1 MGSNMGSKKTPEQR
15 IRIKIGLILLVI
27 ILYFTGLF
35 IYSYIFKQHI
45 DKQKQEMINANNVLT
60 YSNQLIV
67 SVQQAQDMLNNYLV
81 SPQRKF
87 QQQYDSIWVDISGQ
101 IAYIKRVSNEKEK
114 DILLE
119 DIDSLLREK
128 NRIVNKLVRQFRS
141 QNPMIE
147 LDKKIETYDNIIQ
160 DSIVVTTSK
169 DTTMVSKQRK
179 DFWSRLRN
187 LFDPKYAPDT
197 TLTIS
202 HTEQEARSTSRVD
215 TEMYSDLKN
224 ITQEASR
231 TYSKQIEGI
240 ERQVRELILAEQN
253 ISLGISRLITRYYNE
268 AIETSKEGTE
278 NSESLTQRIFA
289 FALTVG
295 AVSLLLILVIIFLII
310 DDLNKGQK
318 ARIDL
323 AKEKQLTEELIESR
337 HKLLLS
343 VSHDIKTPLSSI
355 MGYLEMW
362 DTNEVP
368 EEKQRQL
375 RSARNSGR
383 HILSMLANLLEFSRL
398 ERNKGE
404 MHNSRF
410 NLMELINDVI
420 NMFLPFT
427 EEKKL
432 HLELE
437 NMTSSPF
444 FVETD
449 YTLLKQILV
458 NVTSNA
464 VKYTLQGSVHIRV
477 EYVQQLIFTVIDTG
491 IGIDREDLEK
501 IFRPFSRI
509 KNPLKAEGNGFGL
522 YVTRGLVDS
531 LKGEITLTSEKGKG
545 TSVTI
550 KLPLTR
556 LDGQK
561 STVNKEHSMMNSRV
575 FDKILLFED
584 DASLGNMLKEFLIHK
599 GFKVKLCSNT
609 RDVKGFLRLI
619 SSFDIVFTDMQMM
632 HITGIDIL
640 REIRK
645 SDDAIPVWLMTA
657 YDEYTTEKALEKGFR
672 GLITKPIQ
680 LSRLTE
686 ILTVSEHQEE
696 RGELFN
702 GRFPKLTTLFHNDEQ
717 VIKDILATFVETSEK
732 DRETLTELINRNDFK
747 NAQEL
752 CHRIYPF
759 FSQLDADHLCGPLRK
774 MDRLR
779 GSEEDSYPEWAD
791 ELRETIR
798 QIREFTE
805 RIREEYL

>member
-1 MGSNMGSKKTPEQR
+1 MGSKRTPEQR
-15 IRIKIGLILLVI
+15 IRIKIGLILIVI

-35 IYSYIFKQHI
+35 IYTYIFKQHI

-81 SPQRKF
+81 SPQRIF
-87 QQQYDSIWVDISGQ
+87 QQQYDSIRTDISGQ
-101 IAYIKRVSNEKEK
+101 IAQIKRVSKENEK

-141 QNPMIE
+141 QNPLIE
-147 LDKKIETYDNIIQ
+147 LDRKIENYDTIIQ

-179 DFWSRLRN
+179 DFWSRLKN
-187 LFDPKYAPDT
+187 LIDPKYAPDT

-202 HTEQEARSTSRVD
+202 RTEQEVRSTSRVD
-215 TEMYSDLKN
+215 TVMYADLKN
-224 ITQEASR
+224 ITQEASK
-231 TYSKQIEGI
+231 TYSTQIEGI

-278 NSESLTQRIFA
+278 NSESLTQRIFS

-323 AKEKQLTEELIESR
+323 AKEKQHTEELIESR

-355 MGYLEMW
+355 MGYMEMW
-362 DTNEVP
+362 DTDDVP
-368 EEKQRQL
+368 EERQRQL
-375 RSARNSGR
+375 TSARNSGR
-383 HILSMLANLLEFSRL
+383 HILSMLGNLLEFSRL

-404 MHNSRF
+404 MHYSRF
-410 NLMELINDVI
+410 ELMELINDVI
-420 NMFLPFT
+420 NMFRPFT
-427 EEKKL
+427 EEKEL

-464 VKYTLQGSVHIRV
+464 VKYTLQGSVRIRL
-477 EYVQQLIFTVIDTG
+477 EYAQQLIFTITDTG

-531 LKGEITLTSEKGKG
+531 LKGEITITSEKGKG

-550 KLPLTR
+550 RLPLSR
-556 LDGQK
+556 LDPQQYAA
-561 STVNKEHSMMNSRV
+561 NELQPMMNSSLIEKV
-575 FDKILLFED
+575 LLFED
-584 DASLGNMLKEFLIHK
+584 DASLGNMLKEFLLQK
-599 GFKVKLCSNT
+599 GYKVKLCSNT

-632 HITGIDIL
+632 QITGIDIL

-645 SDDAIPVWLMTA
+645 SDMAIPVWLMTA
-657 YDEYTTEKALEKGFR
+657 YDEYTSEKAVEEGFT
-672 GLITKPIQ
+672 GLITKPIRM
-680 LSRLTE
+680 SRLTE
-686 ILTVSEHQEE
+686 ILSISAHQEE
-696 RGELFN
+696 REEVFN
-702 GRFPKLTTLFHNDEQ
+702 GRFPKLTTLFHNDVQ

-732 DRETLTELINRNDFK
+732 DREALTELINRNDFK
-747 NAQEL
+747 NAQAL

-779 GSEEDSYPEWAD
+779 GSEEDSYPAWAE
-791 ELRETIR
+791 ELRESIEQIGEFAE
-798 QIREFTE
+798 QIRK
-805 RIREEYL
+805 EYL

>member
-1 MGSNMGSKKTPEQR
+1 MGSKKTPEQR

-45 DKQKQEMINANNVLT
+45 DKQKQEMVNANNVLT

-81 SPQRKF
+81 SPQSKF
-87 QQQYDSIWVDISGQ
+87 QQQYDSIRAGISGQ
-101 IAYIKRVSNEKEK
+101 IAHIKHVSKEKEQ

-119 DIDSLLREK
+119 EIDSLLGEK
-128 NRIVNKLVRQFRS
+128 NRIVNKLVREFRS
-141 QNPMIE
+141 QNPLSE
-147 LDKKIETYDNIIQ
+147 LDKKFETYDHIIQ

-169 DTTMVSKQRK
+169 DTTLVPKQRK
-179 DFWSRLRN
+179 GFWSRLKN
-187 LFDPKYAPDT
+187 LFDPKYASDT

-202 HTEQEARSTSRVD
+202 HTEQEARATSRVD
-215 TEMYSDLKN
+215 TLMYADLKN
-224 ITQEASR
+224 ISQEASR
-231 TYSKQIEGI
+231 TYFTQIEGI

-253 ISLGISRLITRYYNE
+253 ISLGISRLITRFYNE
-268 AIETSKEGTE
+268 AIETSREGTE
-278 NSESLTQRIFA
+278 NSESLTQRIFS

-318 ARIDL
+318 ARIELD
-323 AKEKQLTEELIESR
+323 KEKQLTEELIESR

-355 MGYLEMW
+355 MGYMEMW
-362 DTNEVP
+362 DTDDVP
-368 EEKQRQL
+368 EERQRQL

-404 MHNSRF
+404 MHYSRF
-410 NLMELINDVI
+410 DLMELINDVI
-420 NMFLPFT
+420 NMFRPFT
-427 EEKKL
+427 EEKEL
-432 HLELE
+432 RLELE
-437 NMTSSPF
+437 NMTSSPL

-464 VKYTLQGSVHIRV
+464 VKYTLQGSVRIRL
-477 EYVQQLIFTVIDTG
+477 EYAQQLLIFTVTDTG

-531 LKGEITLTSEKGKG
+531 LKGEIALTSEKGKG

-550 KLPLTR
+550 KLPLTP
-556 LDGQK
+556 LDRQESAG
-561 STVNKEHSMMNSRV
+561 NEGHSMMNSSV

-584 DASLGNMLKEFLIHK
+584 DASLGNMLKEFLVHK
-599 GFKVKLCSNT
+599 GYKVKLCSNT

-619 SSFDIVFTDMQMM
+619 SSFDIAFTDMQMM

-640 REIRK
+640 REMRK
-645 SDDAIPVWLMTA
+645 RDDAVPVWLMTA
-657 YDEYTTEKALEKGFR
+657 CDEYTTEKALEEGFR
-672 GLITKPIQ
+672 GLITKPIKM
-680 LSRLTE
+680 SRLTE
-686 ILTVSEHQEE
+686 ILSATEQQGE
-696 RGELFN
+696 RGEEIFN
-702 GRFPKLTTLFHNDEQ
+702 GRFPKLTTLFYNDVR

-732 DRETLTELINRNDFK
+732 DREALTELINRNDFK
-747 NAQEL
+747 EAQEL

-774 MDRLR
+774 MERVR
-779 GSEEDSYPEWAD
+779 GGVEDTYPAWRE
-791 ELRETIR
+791 ELRDSIEQISEFAEHIR
-798 QIREFTE
+798 RA
-805 RIREEYL
+805 YL

>member
-1 MGSNMGSKKTPEQR
+1 MGSKRTPEQR
-15 IRIKIGLILLVI
+15 IRIKIGLILIVI

-35 IYSYIFKQHI
+35 IYTYIFKQHI

-81 SPQRKF
+81 SPQRIF
-87 QQQYDSIWVDISGQ
+87 QQQYDSIRTDISGQ
-101 IAYIKRVSNEKEK
+101 IAQIKRVSKENEK

-141 QNPMIE
+141 QNPLIE
-147 LDKKIETYDNIIQ
+147 LDRKIENYDTIIQ

-179 DFWSRLRN
+179 DFWSRLKN
-187 LFDPKYAPDT
+187 LIDPKYAPDT

-202 HTEQEARSTSRVD
+202 RTEQEARSTSRVD
-215 TEMYSDLKN
+215 TVMYADLKN
-224 ITQEASR
+224 ITQEASK
-231 TYSKQIEGI
+231 TYSTQIEGI

-278 NSESLTQRIFA
+278 NSESLTQRIFS

-323 AKEKQLTEELIESR
+323 AKEKQHTEELIESR

-355 MGYLEMW
+355 MGYMEMW
-362 DTNEVP
+362 DTDDVP
-368 EEKQRQL
+368 EERQRQL
-375 RSARNSGR
+375 TSARNSGR
-383 HILSMLANLLEFSRL
+383 HILSMLGNLLEFSRL

-404 MHNSRF
+404 MHYSRF
-410 NLMELINDVI
+410 ELMELINDVI
-420 NMFLPFT
+420 NMFRPFT
-427 EEKKL
+427 EEKEL

-464 VKYTLQGSVHIRV
+464 VKYTLQGSVRIRL
-477 EYVQQLIFTVIDTG
+477 EYAQQLIFTITDTG

-531 LKGEITLTSEKGKG
+531 LKGEITITSEKGKG

-550 KLPLTR
+550 RLPLSR
-556 LDGQK
+556 LDPQQYAA
-561 STVNKEHSMMNSRV
+561 NELQPMMNSSLIEKV
-575 FDKILLFED
+575 LLFED
-584 DASLGNMLKEFLIHK
+584 DASLGNMLKEFLLQK
-599 GFKVKLCSNT
+599 GYKVKLCSNT

-632 HITGIDIL
+632 QITGIDIL

-645 SDDAIPVWLMTA
+645 SDMAIPVWLMTA
-657 YDEYTTEKALEKGFR
+657 YDVYTSEKAVEEGFT
-672 GLITKPIQ
+672 GLITKPIRM
-680 LSRLTE
+680 SRLTE
-686 ILTVSEHQEE
+686 ILSISAHQEE
-696 RGELFN
+696 REEVFN
-702 GRFPKLTTLFHNDEQ
+702 GRFPKLTTLFHNDVQ

-732 DRETLTELINRNDFK
+732 DREALTELINRNDFK
-747 NAQEL
+747 NAQAL

-779 GSEEDSYPEWAD
+779 GSEEDSYPAWAE
-791 ELRETIR
+791 ELRESIEQIGEFAE
-798 QIREFTE
+798 QIRK
-805 RIREEYL
+805 EYL

>member
-1 MGSNMGSKKTPEQR
+1 MGSKRTPEQR
-15 IRIKIGLILLVI
+15 IRIKIGLILIVI

-35 IYSYIFKQHI
+35 IYTYIFKQHI

-81 SPQRKF
+81 SPQRIF
-87 QQQYDSIWVDISGQ
+87 QQQYDSIRTDISGQ
-101 IAYIKRVSNEKEK
+101 IAQIKRVSKENEK

-141 QNPMIE
+141 QNPLIE
-147 LDKKIETYDNIIQ
+147 LDRKIENYDTIIQ

-179 DFWSRLRN
+179 DFWSRLKN
-187 LFDPKYAPDT
+187 LIDPKYAPDT

-202 HTEQEARSTSRVD
+202 RTEQEARSTSRVD
-215 TEMYSDLKN
+215 TVMYADLKN
-224 ITQEASR
+224 ITQEASK
-231 TYSKQIEGI
+231 TYSTQIEGI

-278 NSESLTQRIFA
+278 NSESLTQRIFS

-323 AKEKQLTEELIESR
+323 AKEKQHTEELIESR

-355 MGYLEMW
+355 MGYMEMW
-362 DTNEVP
+362 DTDDVP
-368 EEKQRQL
+368 EERQRQL
-375 RSARNSGR
+375 TSARNSGR
-383 HILSMLANLLEFSRL
+383 HILSMLGNLLEFSRL

-404 MHNSRF
+404 MHYSRF
-410 NLMELINDVI
+410 ELMELINDVI
-420 NMFLPFT
+420 NMFRPFT
-427 EEKKL
+427 EEKEL

-464 VKYTLQGSVHIRV
+464 VKYTLQGSVRIRL
-477 EYVQQLIFTVIDTG
+477 EYAQQLIFTITDTG

-531 LKGEITLTSEKGKG
+531 LKGEITITSEKGKG

-550 KLPLTR
+550 RLPLSR
-556 LDGQK
+556 LDPQQYAA
-561 STVNKEHSMMNSRV
+561 NELQPMMNSSLIEKV
-575 FDKILLFED
+575 LLFED
-584 DASLGNMLKEFLIHK
+584 DASLGNMLKEFLLQK
-599 GFKVKLCSNT
+599 GYKVKLCSNT

-645 SDDAIPVWLMTA
+645 RDDAVPVWLMTA
-657 YDEYTTEKALEKGFR
+657 CDEYTTEKALEEGFR
-672 GLITKPIQ
+672 GLITKPIKM
-680 LSRLTE
+680 SRLTE
-686 ILTVSEHQEE
+686 ILSATEQQGE
-696 RGELFN
+696 RGEEIFN
-702 GRFPKLTTLFHNDEQ
+702 GRFPKLTTLFYNDVR

-732 DRETLTELINRNDFK
+732 DREALTELINRNDFK
-747 NAQEL
+747 EAQEL

-774 MDRLR
+774 MERVR
-779 GSEEDSYPEWAD
+779 GGEEDTYPAWRE
-791 ELRETIR
+791 ELRDSIEQISEFAEHIR
-798 QIREFTE
+798 RA
-805 RIREEYL
+805 YL

>member
-1 MGSNMGSKKTPEQR
+1 MGSKKTPEQR

-27 ILYFTGLF
+27 ILYFAGLF

-45 DKQKQEMINANNVLT
+45 DKQKQEMVSANNVLS

-81 SPQRKF
+81 SPQKIF
-87 QQQYDSIWVDISGQ
+87 QQQYDSIRTDISRQ
-101 IAYIKRVSNEKEK
+101 IEHIKHVSKEKEQ

-119 DIDSLLREK
+119 EIDSLLREK

-141 QNPMIE
+141 QNPLSE
-147 LDKKIETYDNIIQ
+147 LDRKFETYDHIIR

-169 DTTMVSKQRK
+169 DTTLVPKQRK
-179 DFWSRLRN
+179 GFWSRLKN

-215 TEMYSDLKN
+215 TMMYADLRN
-224 ITQEASR
+224 ISQEASK
-231 TYSKQIEGI
+231 TYSTQIERI

-253 ISLGISRLITRYYNE
+253 ISLGISRLITRFYNE
-268 AIETSKEGTE
+268 AIETSREGTE
-278 NSESLTQRIFA
+278 NSESLTQRIFS

-318 ARIDL
+318 ARIEL

-355 MGYLEMW
+355 MGYMEMW
-362 DTNEVP
+362 DTDDVP
-368 EEKQRQL
+368 EERQRQL

-383 HILSMLANLLEFSRL
+383 HILSMLTNLLEFSRL

-404 MHNSRF
+404 MHYSRF
-410 NLMELINDVI
+410 DLMELINDVI
-420 NMFLPFT
+420 NMFRPFT
-427 EEKKL
+427 EEKEL
-432 HLELE
+432 RLELE
-437 NMTSSPF
+437 NMTSSPL

-458 NVTSNA
+458 NVISNA
-464 VKYTLQGSVHIRV
+464 VKYTLQGSISIRL
-477 EYVQQLIFTVIDTG
+477 EYAQQFIFTVTDTG
-491 IGIDREDLEK
+491 IGIDREDQEK

-531 LKGEITLTSEKGKG
+531 LKGEIMLTSEKGKG

-550 KLPLTR
+550 KLPLTQ
-556 LDGQK
+556 LDSHEPVG
-561 STVNKEHSMMNSRV
+561 SEASLKENSSLFTR
-575 FDKILLFED
+575 ILLFED
-584 DASLGNMLKEFLIHK
+584 DASLGNMLKEFLVHK
-599 GFKVKLCSNT
+599 GYKVKLCNNT

-632 HITGIDIL
+632 HITGVDIL

-657 YDEYTTEKALEKGFR
+657 CDEYTTEKALEEGFR
-672 GLITKPIQ
+672 GLITKPIRM
-680 LSRLTE
+680 SRLIE
-686 ILTVSEHQEE
+686 ILSGSEEQGDK
-696 RGELFN
+696 GELFN
-702 GRFPKLTTLFHNDEQ
+702 GRFPRLTTLFHNDER
-717 VIKDILATFVETSEK
+717 VIRDILTTFVETSER
-732 DRETLTELINRNDFK
+732 DREVLTELINRNEFK
-747 NAQEL
+747 EAQEL

-774 MDRLR
+774 MDSLR
-779 GSEEDSYPEWAD
+779 GWEEDSYPEWKE
-791 ELRETIR
+791 ELKETVA
-798 QIREFTE
+798 QIREFAE
-805 RIREEYL
+805 HIRRDCL

>member
-1 MGSNMGSKKTPEQR
+1 MGSKRTPEQR
-15 IRIKIGLILLVI
+15 IRIKIGLILIVI

-35 IYSYIFKQHI
+35 IYTYIFKQHI

-81 SPQRKF
+81 SPQRIF
-87 QQQYDSIWVDISGQ
+87 QQQYDSIRTDISGQ
-101 IAYIKRVSNEKEK
+101 IAQIKRVSKENEK

-141 QNPMIE
+141 QNPLIE
-147 LDKKIETYDNIIQ
+147 LDRKIENYDTIIQ

-179 DFWSRLRN
+179 DFWSRLKN
-187 LFDPKYAPDT
+187 LIDPKYAPDT

-202 HTEQEARSTSRVD
+202 RTEQEARSTSRVD
-215 TEMYSDLKN
+215 TVMYADLKN
-224 ITQEASR
+224 ITQEASK
-231 TYSKQIEGI
+231 TYSTQIEGI

-278 NSESLTQRIFA
+278 NSESLTQRIFS

-323 AKEKQLTEELIESR
+323 AKEKQHTEELIESR

-355 MGYLEMW
+355 MGYMEMW
-362 DTNEVP
+362 DTDDVP
-368 EEKQRQL
+368 EERQRQL
-375 RSARNSGR
+375 TSARNSGR
-383 HILSMLANLLEFSRL
+383 HILSMLGNLLEFSRL

-404 MHNSRF
+404 MHYSRF
-410 NLMELINDVI
+410 ELMELINDVI
-420 NMFLPFT
+420 NMFRPFT
-427 EEKKL
+427 EEKEL

-464 VKYTLQGSVHIRV
+464 VKYTLQGSVRIRL
-477 EYVQQLIFTVIDTG
+477 EYAQQLIFTITDTG

-531 LKGEITLTSEKGKG
+531 LKGEITITSEKGKG

-550 KLPLTR
+550 RLPLSR
-556 LDGQK
+556 LDPQQYAA
-561 STVNKEHSMMNSRV
+561 NELQPMMNSSLIEKV
-575 FDKILLFED
+575 LLFED
-584 DASLGNMLKEFLIHK
+584 DASLGNMLKEFLLQK
-599 GFKVKLCSNT
+599 GYKVKLCSNT

-632 HITGIDIL
+632 QITGIDIL

-645 SDDAIPVWLMTA
+645 SDMAIPVWLMTA
-657 YDEYTTEKALEKGFR
+657 YDEYTSEKAVEEGFT
-672 GLITKPIQ
+672 GLITKPIRM
-680 LSRLTE
+680 SRLTE
-686 ILTVSEHQEE
+686 ILSISAHQEE
-696 RGELFN
+696 REEVFH
-702 GRFPKLTTLFHNDEQ
+702 GRFPKLTTLFHNDVQ

-732 DRETLTELINRNDFK
+732 DREALTELINRNDFK
-747 NAQEL
+747 NAQAL

-779 GSEEDSYPEWAD
+779 GSEEDSYPAWAE
-791 ELRETIR
+791 ELRESIEQIGEFAE
-798 QIREFTE
+798 QIRK
-805 RIREEYL
+805 EYL

>member
-1 MGSNMGSKKTPEQR
+1 MGSKRTPEQR
-15 IRIKIGLILLVI
+15 IKIKIGLILIVI

-35 IYSYIFKQHI
+35 IYTYIFKQHI

-81 SPQRKF
+81 SPQRIF
-87 QQQYDSIWVDISGQ
+87 QQQYDSIRTDISGQ
-101 IAYIKRVSNEKEK
+101 IAQIKRVSKENEK

-141 QNPMIE
+141 QNPLIE
-147 LDKKIETYDNIIQ
+147 LDRKIENYDTIIQ

-179 DFWSRLRN
+179 DFWSRLKN
-187 LFDPKYAPDT
+187 LIDPKYAPDT

-202 HTEQEARSTSRVD
+202 RTEQEVRSTSRVD
-215 TEMYSDLKN
+215 TVMYADLKN
-224 ITQEASR
+224 ITQEASK
-231 TYSKQIEGI
+231 TYSTQIEGI

-278 NSESLTQRIFA
+278 NSESLTQRIFS

-323 AKEKQLTEELIESR
+323 AKEKQHTEELIESR

-355 MGYLEMW
+355 MGYMEMW
-362 DTNEVP
+362 DTDDVP
-368 EEKQRQL
+368 EERQRQL
-375 RSARNSGR
+375 TSARNSGR
-383 HILSMLANLLEFSRL
+383 HILSMLGNLLEFSRL

-404 MHNSRF
+404 MHYSRF
-410 NLMELINDVI
+410 ELMELINDVI
-420 NMFLPFT
+420 NMFRPFT
-427 EEKKL
+427 EEKEL

-464 VKYTLQGSVHIRV
+464 VKYTLQGSVRIRL
-477 EYVQQLIFTVIDTG
+477 EYAQQLIFTITDTG

-531 LKGEITLTSEKGKG
+531 LKGEITITSEKGKG

-550 KLPLTR
+550 RLPLSR
-556 LDGQK
+556 LDPQQYAA
-561 STVNKEHSMMNSRV
+561 NELQPMMNSSLIEKV
-575 FDKILLFED
+575 LLFED
-584 DASLGNMLKEFLIHK
+584 DASLGNMLKEFLLQK
-599 GFKVKLCSNT
+599 GYKVKLCSNT

-632 HITGIDIL
+632 QITGIDIL

-645 SDDAIPVWLMTA
+645 SDMAIPVWLMTA
-657 YDEYTTEKALEKGFR
+657 YDEYTSEKAVEEGFT
-672 GLITKPIQ
+672 GLITKPIRM
-680 LSRLTE
+680 SRLTE
-686 ILTVSEHQEE
+686 ILSISAHQEE
-696 RGELFN
+696 REEVFN
-702 GRFPKLTTLFHNDEQ
+702 GRFPKLTTLFHNDVQ

-732 DRETLTELINRNDFK
+732 DREALTELINRNDFK
-747 NAQEL
+747 NAQAL

-779 GSEEDSYPEWAD
+779 GSEEDSYPAWAE
-791 ELRETIR
+791 ELRESIEQIGEFAE
-798 QIREFTE
+798 QIRK
-805 RIREEYL
+805 EYL

>member
-1 MGSNMGSKKTPEQR
+1 MGSKRTPEQR
-15 IRIKIGLILLVI
+15 IRIKIGLILIVI

-35 IYSYIFKQHI
+35 IYTYIFKQHI

-81 SPQRKF
+81 SPQRIF
-87 QQQYDSIWVDISGQ
+87 QQQYDSIRTDISGQ
-101 IAYIKRVSNEKEK
+101 IAQIKRVSKENEK

-141 QNPMIE
+141 QNPLIE
-147 LDKKIETYDNIIQ
+147 LDRKIENYDTIIQ

-179 DFWSRLRN
+179 DFWSRLKN
-187 LFDPKYAPDT
+187 LIDPKYAPDT

-202 HTEQEARSTSRVD
+202 RTEQEARSTSRVD
-215 TEMYSDLKN
+215 TVMYADLKN
-224 ITQEASR
+224 ITQEASK
-231 TYSKQIEGI
+231 TYSTQIEGI

-278 NSESLTQRIFA
+278 NSESLTQRIFS

-323 AKEKQLTEELIESR
+323 AKEKQHTEELIESR

-355 MGYLEMW
+355 MGYMEMW
-362 DTNEVP
+362 DTDDVP
-368 EEKQRQL
+368 EERQRQL
-375 RSARNSGR
+375 TSARNSGR
-383 HILSMLANLLEFSRL
+383 HILSMLGNLLEFSRL

-404 MHNSRF
+404 MHYSRF
-410 NLMELINDVI
+410 ELMELINDVI
-420 NMFLPFT
+420 NMFRPFT
-427 EEKKL
+427 EEKEL

-464 VKYTLQGSVHIRV
+464 VKYTLQGSVRIRL
-477 EYVQQLIFTVIDTG
+477 EYAQQLIFTITDTG

-531 LKGEITLTSEKGKG
+531 LKGEITITSEKGKG

-550 KLPLTR
+550 RLPLSR
-556 LDGQK
+556 LDPQQYAA
-561 STVNKEHSMMNSRV
+561 NELQPMMNSSLIEKV
-575 FDKILLFED
+575 LLFED
-584 DASLGNMLKEFLIHK
+584 DASLGNMLKEFLLQK
-599 GFKVKLCSNT
+599 GYKVKLCSNT

-632 HITGIDIL
+632 QITGIDIL

-645 SDDAIPVWLMTA
+645 SDMAIPVWLMTA
-657 YDEYTTEKALEKGFR
+657 YDEYTSEKAVEEGFT
-672 GLITKPIQ
+672 GLITKPIRM
-680 LSRLTE
+680 SRLTE
-686 ILTVSEHQEE
+686 ILSISAHQEE
-696 RGELFN
+696 REEVFN
-702 GRFPKLTTLFHNDEQ
+702 GRFPKLTTLFHNDVQ

-732 DRETLTELINRNDFK
+732 DREALTELINRNDFK
-747 NAQEL
+747 NAQAL

-779 GSEEDSYPEWAD
+779 GSEEDSYPAWAE
-791 ELRETIR
+791 ELRESIEQIGEFAE
-798 QIREFTE
+798 QIRK
-805 RIREEYL
+805 EYL

>member
-1 MGSNMGSKKTPEQR
+1 MGSKRTPEQR
-15 IRIKIGLILLVI
+15 IRIKIGLILIVI

-35 IYSYIFKQHI
+35 IYTYIFKQHI

-81 SPQRKF
+81 SPQRIF
-87 QQQYDSIWVDISGQ
+87 QQQYDSIRTDISGQ
-101 IAYIKRVSNEKEK
+101 IAQIKRVSKENEK

-141 QNPMIE
+141 QNPLIE
-147 LDKKIETYDNIIQ
+147 LDRKIENYDTIIQ

-179 DFWSRLRN
+179 DFWSRLKN
-187 LFDPKYAPDT
+187 LIDPKYAPDT

-202 HTEQEARSTSRVD
+202 RTEQEVRSTSRVD
-215 TEMYSDLKN
+215 TVMYADLKN
-224 ITQEASR
+224 ITQEASK
-231 TYSKQIEGI
+231 TYSTQIEGI

-278 NSESLTQRIFA
+278 NSESLTQRIFS

-323 AKEKQLTEELIESR
+323 AKEKQHTEELIESR

-355 MGYLEMW
+355 MGYMEMW
-362 DTNEVP
+362 DTDDVP
-368 EEKQRQL
+368 EERQRQL
-375 RSARNSGR
+375 TSARNSGR
-383 HILSMLANLLEFSRL
+383 HILSMLGNLLEFSRL

-404 MHNSRF
+404 MHYSRF
-410 NLMELINDVI
+410 ELMELINDVI
-420 NMFLPFT
+420 NMFRPFT
-427 EEKKL
+427 EEKEL

-464 VKYTLQGSVHIRV
+464 VKYTLQGSVRIRL
-477 EYVQQLIFTVIDTG
+477 EYAQQLIFTITDTG

-531 LKGEITLTSEKGKG
+531 LKGEITITSEKGKG

-550 KLPLTR
+550 RLPLSR
-556 LDGQK
+556 LDPQQYA
-561 STVNKEHSMMNSRV
+561 VNELQPMMNSSLIEKV
-575 FDKILLFED
+575 LLFED
-584 DASLGNMLKEFLIHK
+584 DASLGNMLKEFLLQK
-599 GFKVKLCSNT
+599 GYKVKLCSNT

-632 HITGIDIL
+632 QITGIDIL

-645 SDDAIPVWLMTA
+645 SDMAIPVWLMTA
-657 YDEYTTEKALEKGFR
+657 YDEYTSEKAVEEGFT
-672 GLITKPIQ
+672 GLITKPIRM
-680 LSRLTE
+680 SRLTE
-686 ILTVSEHQEE
+686 ILSISAHQEE
-696 RGELFN
+696 REEVFN
-702 GRFPKLTTLFHNDEQ
+702 GRFPKLTTLFHNDVQ

-732 DRETLTELINRNDFK
+732 DREALTELINRNDFK
-747 NAQEL
+747 NAQAL

-779 GSEEDSYPEWAD
+779 GSEEDSYPAWAE
-791 ELRETIR
+791 ELRESIEQIGEFAE
-798 QIREFTE
+798 QIRK
-805 RIREEYL
+805 EYL

>member
-1 MGSNMGSKKTPEQR
+1 MGSKKTPEQR

-27 ILYFTGLF
+27 ILYFSGLF

-45 DKQKQEMINANNVLT
+45 DKQKQEMASANNVLS

-81 SPQRKF
+81 SPQKKF
-87 QQQYDSIWVDISGQ
+87 QQQYDSFRIDISRQ
-101 IAYIKRVSNEKEK
+101 IEHIKRVSKEKEQ

-119 DIDSLLREK
+119 EIDSLLREK

-141 QNPMIE
+141 QNPLSE
-147 LDKKIETYDNIIQ
+147 LDKKFENYDHIIR
-160 DSIVVTTSK
+160 DSIVVTTSI
-169 DTTMVSKQRK
+169 DTTLVPEQRK
-179 DFWSRLRN
+179 GFWSRLKH
-187 LFDPKYAPDT
+187 LFDSNYAPDT

-202 HTEQEARSTSRVD
+202 HTEQEARFTSRVD
-215 TEMYSDLKN
+215 TMMYTDLKN
-224 ITQEASR
+224 ISQEASR
-231 TYSKQIEGI
+231 TYSTQIEGI

-253 ISLGISRLITRYYNE
+253 ISLGISRLITRFYNE
-268 AIETSKEGTE
+268 AIETSRENTK
-278 NSESLTQRIFA
+278 NSESLTQRIFS

-318 ARIDL
+318 ARIEL

-355 MGYLEMW
+355 MGYMEMW
-362 DTNEVP
+362 DTDDVP
-368 EEKQRQL
+368 EERQQQL

-383 HILSMLANLLEFSRL
+383 HILSMLTNLLEFSRL

-404 MHNSRF
+404 MHCSRF
-410 NLMELINDVI
+410 DLMELIDDVI
-420 NMFLPFT
+420 NMFRPFT
-427 EEKKL
+427 EEKEL
-432 HLELE
+432 RLELE
-437 NMTSSPF
+437 NMTSSPVF
-444 FVETD
+444 IETD

-458 NVTSNA
+458 NVISNA
-464 VKYTLQGSVHIRV
+464 VKYTLQGSISIRL
-477 EYVQQLIFTVIDTG
+477 EYAQQFIFTVTDTG

-501 IFRPFSRI
+501 IFRPFSHI

-531 LKGEITLTSEKGKG
+531 LKGEIMLNSEKGKG

-556 LDGQK
+556 LDSHK
-561 STVNKEHSMMNSRV
+561 SVGNEASLKENSGHFSR
-575 FDKILLFED
+575 ILLFED
-584 DASLGNMLKEFLIHK
+584 DASLGNMLKEFLVHK
-599 GFKVKLCSNT
+599 GYKVKLCSNT
-609 RDVKGFLRLI
+609 RDVIGFLRLI

-632 HITGIDIL
+632 QITGVDIL

-645 SDDAIPVWLMTA
+645 RDDAIPVWLMTA
-657 YDEYTTEKALEKGFR
+657 YDEYTTEKALKEGFR
-672 GLITKPIQ
+672 GLITKPIRM
-680 LSRLTE
+680 SRLIE
-686 ILTVSEHQEE
+686 ILSGPEE
-696 RGELFN
+696 QGDKEELFN
-702 GRFPKLTTLFHNDEQ
+702 GRFPSLTAIFNNDEQ
-717 VIKDILATFVETSEK
+717 VIRDILTTFVETSER
-732 DRETLTELINRNDFK
+732 DREALTERISRNEFK
-747 NAQEL
+747 EAQEL

-779 GSEEDSYPEWAD
+779 GYEEDSYPEWKE
-791 ELRETIR
+791 ELKETVA
-798 QIREFTE
+798 QIREFAE
-805 RIREEYL
+805 HIRRYYL